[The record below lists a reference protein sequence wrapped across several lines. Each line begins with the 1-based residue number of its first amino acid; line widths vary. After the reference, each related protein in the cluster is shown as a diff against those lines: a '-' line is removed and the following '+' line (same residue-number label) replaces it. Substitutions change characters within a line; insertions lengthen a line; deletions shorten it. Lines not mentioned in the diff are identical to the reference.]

1 MTRKVEISAMRR
13 ASSLL
18 LLAGTVVLAGCP
30 LDSPTEVRS
39 DSQEFPVTATWTAT
53 AAPIEPATV
62 VGALT
67 ADQHLGFRVN
77 ASFTITGDPST
88 TYQWRIFRGDCTI
101 NVPASITEVNGLSLF
116 ATSQSYPDVTVNGS
130 GTASV
135 APAIAGELDSLTAYS
150 VRIRPSAT
158 SANWDGTNPI
168 ACGDLQR
175 TPAG

>member
-1 MTRKVEISAMRR
+1 MRR

-18 LLAGTVVLAGCP
+18 LLAGSVALAGCP
-30 LDSPTEVRS
+30 LDNPTEVRS
-39 DSQEFPVTATWTAT
+39 SGQEFPVTATWTAT

-62 VGALT
+62 AGSLA
-67 ADQHLGFRVN
+67 AEQHLGFRVN
-77 ASFTITGDPST
+77 ASFTITGEPSA

-101 NVPASITEVNGLSLF
+101 NVPQSTSEPNGLALF
-116 ATSQSYPDVTVNGS
+116 ATSQSYPEVTVGSS

-150 VRIRPSAT
+150 VRIRKSVT
-158 SANWDGTNPI
+158 STNWNGTNPI